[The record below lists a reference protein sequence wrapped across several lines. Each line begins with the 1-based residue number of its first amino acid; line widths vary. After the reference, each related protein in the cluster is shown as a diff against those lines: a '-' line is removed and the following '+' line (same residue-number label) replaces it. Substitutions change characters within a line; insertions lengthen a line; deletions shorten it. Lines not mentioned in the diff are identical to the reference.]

1 LLVKKGTSDGNKEKR
16 IKMAVSE
23 ETIQKL
29 QWIVKEDQKKNKKR
43 IYPCDS
49 LERIID
55 NEYVICKV
63 FREN

>member
-1 LLVKKGTSDGNKEKR
+1 MGTKKKR
-16 IKMAVSE
+16 IKIALSE

-29 QWIVKEDQKKNKKR
+29 QWIVKEDQKKNNKR

-55 NEYVICKV
+55 NEYVIRQA
-63 FREN
+63 FRD

>member
-1 LLVKKGTSDGNKEKR
+1 MGTKKKR
-16 IKMAVSE
+16 IKIAVTE
-23 ETIQKL
+23 ETNQKF
-29 QWIVKEDQKKNKKR
+29 QWIVSEDQKKSKKR

-55 NEYVICKV
+55 NEYVIRKA